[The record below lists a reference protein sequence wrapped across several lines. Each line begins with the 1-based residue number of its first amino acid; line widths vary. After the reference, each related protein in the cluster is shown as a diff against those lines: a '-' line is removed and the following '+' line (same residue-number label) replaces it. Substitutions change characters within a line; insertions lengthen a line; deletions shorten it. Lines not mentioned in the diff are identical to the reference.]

1 MNKVTRSSIETLAQP
16 QSGNVISIY
25 LPTHRHPTPP
35 HMQEDQTRY
44 KNLIREAKEKWL
56 SDDKNPDMSATFERM
71 DDKLE
76 HMNFW
81 QHTTEG
87 MAIFASPDTFEV
99 YNMPVEC
106 EERVC
111 IADSYDITPLLITM
125 AYDQPYYLLAL
136 AMHNTKL
143 FKGDMYGLEPVAL
156 DFPTSP
162 EDALN
167 IDEMFSNSNTIR
179 NQNSPSSG
187 GNGAVAS
194 HGQGDS
200 NRAGREERFQYFRIL
215 ENTILNSKE
224 IDNSLPV
231 VIAGT
236 DSEVGDFRNST
247 KMLTVVHEYVQG
259 NHTNT
264 TLQELAT
271 LAWPIIQSE
280 VISKRAIEAVDQL
293 NESVGIQKSSY
304 DYKDMKE
311 AADMGRIKTLLVG
324 ITRKTTDTVS
334 DAMQTA
340 VPILT
345 FAKQYEYE
353 HVAELVKKVLAQGGN
368 ILGVGNELMPAKV
381 PVAAIYRY

>member
-1 MNKVTRSSIETLAQP
+1 MNKVTQSSIEILAQP

-25 LPTHRHPTPP
+25 LPTHRHPSPP
-35 HMQEDQTRY
+35 NIQEDQTRY
-44 KNLIREAKEKWL
+44 KNLLREAKEKWQAENSE
-56 SDDKNPDMSATFERM
+56 SDMTATFENM
-71 DDKLE
+71 EAKIDELD
-76 HMNFW
+76 FW
-81 QHTTEG
+81 QHTTEA
-87 MAIFASPDTFEV
+87 MAIFASPDSLEYFHL
-99 YNMPVEC
+99 PVEC

-111 IADSYDITPLLITM
+111 IADSYDLTPLLITM

-143 FKGDMYGLEPVAL
+143 FKGDIYGLEPVAIE
-156 DFPTSP
+156 FPSSP

-179 NQNSPSSG
+179 NQNSPSG

-200 NRAGREERFQYFRIL
+200 NRAGREERLQYFRII
-215 ENTILNSKE
+215 ENTIATSKE
-224 IDNSLPV
+224 TDPSLPIL
-231 VIAGT
+231 IAGT
-236 DSEVGDFRNST
+236 DSEAGDYRHAAKMST
-247 KMLTVVHEYVQG
+247 ILHEYVQG

-264 TLQELAT
+264 TLPDLAA

-293 NESVGIQKSSY
+293 NEKVGIQKSSY
-304 DYKDMKE
+304 DYKDMTE
-311 AADMGRIKTLLVG
+311 AANMGRIKTLLVG

-334 DAMQTA
+334 DAVHTA
-340 VPILT
+340 VPIMT

-353 HVAELVKKVLAQGGN
+353 HVAELVKKVIAQGGT
-368 ILGVGNELMPAKV
+368 ILGVGNELLPAKV

>member
-1 MNKVTRSSIETLAQP
+1 MNKVTRSSIETLVRP

-56 SDDKNPDMSATFERM
+56 SDNTNPNMSAIFEQM
-71 DDKLE
+71 EEKLE
-76 HMNFW
+76 HLNFW

-87 MAIFASPDTFEV
+87 MAVFAGPDTFEV
-99 YNMPVEC
+99 YNLPVEC

-111 IADSYDITPLLITM
+111 VADSYDVTPLFITM

-143 FKGDMYGLEPVAL
+143 FKGDMYGLEPVAI

-167 IDEMFSNSNTIR
+167 IDEMFSGSNTVR
-179 NQNSPSSG
+179 SQNGPS
-187 GNGAVAS
+187 GASNVIAP

-200 NRAGREERFQYFRIL
+200 NGAGREERLSYFRII
-215 ENTILNSKE
+215 ENMIMDAKD
-224 IDNSLPV
+224 IDHSLPV
-231 VIAGT
+231 IVAGT
-236 DSEVGDFRNST
+236 DSEAGDFRTMSKLPT
-247 KMLTVVHEYVQG
+247 LVHAYVQG
-259 NHTNT
+259 NHTNS
-264 TLQELAT
+264 TLQDLAA
-271 LAWPIIQSE
+271 LAWPVVQLEIIG
-280 VISKRAIEAVDQL
+280 KRAIEAVDQL
-293 NESVGIQKSSY
+293 NEKVGIQKSSY
-304 DYKDMKE
+304 NYKDMTE
-311 AADMGRIKTLLVG
+311 AADMGRVKTLLVG

-334 DAMQTA
+334 DAVQTA

-353 HVAELVKKVLAQGGN
+353 HIAELVKKVLAQGGN